1 MANLKK
7 TDRREP
13 IEHFHCLICGETI
26 DPDRAIRK
34 AVTCSEQHA
43 HILTLERRRLARLR
57 TVNRCYYCNRPSTPA
72 ERAEFAA
79 WRKAQA
85 KEKGIKPGPKPK
97 PAPGETPLEQ
107 HLGTIAVQ

>member
-1 MANLKK
+1 MPNLKK

-13 IEHFHCLICGETI
+13 LENFHCVVCGGKI
-26 DPDRAIRK
+26 DSDRVLRK
-34 AVTCSEQHA
+34 AVTCSEDHA
-43 HILTLERRRLARLR
+43 RVFILERRRLRAELG
-57 TVNRCYYCNRPSTPA
+57 NRCRTCNRPSSPA

-85 KEKGIKPGPKPK
+85 KEKGIRPGPKANPK
-97 PAPGETPLEQ
+97 PAETPLEA